1 MFGLK
6 VTGDPGA
13 TVGLVAVDKG
23 VYVLNNKHLL
33 NQKKVIALSSKIF
46 DRGLR
51 SLFGHLCKSILFVSN
66 CLQAS
71 DASV

>member
-23 VYVLNNKHLL
+23 VYVLNNKHHL

-46 DRGLR
+46 DRGLS
-51 SLFGHLCKSILFVSN
+51 SLFGDLSKSILFGSY
-66 CLQAS
+66 CLPVS